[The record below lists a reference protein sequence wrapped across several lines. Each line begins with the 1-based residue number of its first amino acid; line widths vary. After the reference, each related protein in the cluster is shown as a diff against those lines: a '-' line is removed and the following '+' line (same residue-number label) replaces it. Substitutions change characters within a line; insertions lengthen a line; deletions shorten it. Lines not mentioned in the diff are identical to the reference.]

1 MNAESWRVSGIA
13 LAAGTMLAG
22 IMLFVAPAGAMTL
35 QEALS
40 RAEATNPTLAAEQ
53 ARLRAVDEQ
62 IPQAMS
68 GYRPTVTATLG
79 ISRDL
84 TNTRYQAGGGD
95 RTETNAKSASIS
107 ASQPLYDAT
116 VAPAVRRAERLVE
129 AERATL
135 LATEQTVLLNAA
147 TAYLDVVKNQEL
159 VALNTANEKLLQR
172 QLKAAQ
178 DRARVGEYTRTDVAQ
193 ADSRLAQAVASRL
206 AAEGTLANARAT
218 FERLVGTA
226 PGTLASPKP
235 SFRLPRTIEQAASLA
250 RANNPSVLSAAYS
263 EDAQRHRIDQQFGQL
278 LPSASLSASGSRTWD
293 PGQDDGVNYTR
304 SDSLTAKVQVV
315 APLYQA
321 GLPDSQVRE
330 AKQTAQQ
337 YRLQTQ
343 DQGNQSVESAVTA
356 WAALETARANV
367 QSYRDQI
374 RAAQTA
380 LEGLREEAKVGSRT
394 LLDVLDQ
401 EQELLNSRVNLVTAQ
416 RDETVAAFQLLSA
429 CGQLSPEQ
437 LGLTKEKR

>member
-1 MNAESWRVSGIA
+1 MIPETWRACGSAFAAGLA
-13 LAAGTMLAG
+13 LLLAA
-22 IMLFVAPAGAMTL
+22 APAGAMTL

-40 RAEATNPTLAAEQ
+40 RAQATNPTLAAEQ

-84 TNTRYQAGGGD
+84 TDTRYEGIGSE
-95 RTETNAKSASIS
+95 RTETNAKSASVT
-107 ASQPLYDAT
+107 ASQPLFDAT
-116 VAPAVRRAERLVE
+116 VASAVRRAERLVE

-159 VALNTANEKLLQR
+159 VALNTANVALLQR

-206 AAEGTLANARAT
+206 AADGTLETARAG
-218 FERLVGTA
+218 FVRIVGSL
-226 PGTLASPKP
+226 PGTLAAPKP
-235 SFRLPRTIEQAASLA
+235 AFRLPKTLEEASALA
-250 RANNPSVLSAAYS
+250 RANNPSVLSAAYA
-263 EDAQRHRIDQQFGQL
+263 EDAQRHYIDRQFGQM
-278 LPSASLSASGSRTWD
+278 LPSASLSASGSRSWD
-293 PGQDDGVNYTR
+293 PGRDDGIDYTR
-304 SDSLTAKVQVV
+304 TDSLTARVQVT

-321 GLPDSQVRE
+321 GLPESQVRE
-330 AKQTAQQ
+330 AKQTAGQ
-337 YRLQTQ
+337 YHMQTRE
-343 DQGNQSVESAVTA
+343 QGNQSVESAVTA
-356 WAALETARANV
+356 WAALEAARANIH
-367 QSYRDQI
+367 SYRDQI
-374 RAAQTA
+374 KAAQTA
-380 LEGLREEAKVGSRT
+380 LDGLREEAKVGSRT

-401 EQELLNSRVNLVTAQ
+401 EQELLTSRVNLVGAQ
-416 RDETVAAFQLLSA
+416 RDETVAAFQLLAA
-429 CGQLSPEQ
+429 CGQLSAER
-437 LGLTKEKR
+437 LGLEKRAH

>member
-1 MNAESWRVSGIA
+1 MRAETWRVGGIV
-13 LAAGTMLAG
+13 LAAGIVLGT
-22 IMLFVAPAGAMTL
+22 APAGAMTL
-35 QEALS
+35 QEAL
-40 RAEATNPTLAAEQ
+40 AHAQATNPTLAAEQ
-53 ARLRAVDEQ
+53 AHLRAIDEQ

-68 GYRPTVTATLG
+68 GYKPTVTATLG
-79 ISRDL
+79 ISRDMA
-84 TNTRYQAGGGD
+84 NTRYQGGGGE
-95 RTETNAKSASIS
+95 RTETNAKSASVS

-135 LATEQTVLLNAA
+135 LATGQTVLLNAA
-147 TAYLDVVKNQEL
+147 TAYLDVVKDQEL
-159 VALNTANEKLLQR
+159 VALNAANEKLLQR

-178 DRARVGEYTRTDVAQ
+178 DRARAGEYTRTDVAQ

-206 AAEGTLANARAT
+206 AAEGTLENARAT

-226 PGTLASPKP
+226 PGTLAAPKP
-235 SFRLPRTIEQAASLA
+235 SFHLPRSIEEATALA
-250 RANNPSVLSAAYS
+250 RANNPSVLSAAYG
-263 EDAQRHRIDQQFGQL
+263 EDAQRHRIDQQFGQM
-278 LPSASLSASGSRTWD
+278 LPTASLSASGSRTWD
-293 PGQDDGVNYTR
+293 PGVDSGVDYTR
-304 SDSLTAKVQVV
+304 TDSLTARVQVT

-337 YRLQTQ
+337 YRLQAH
-343 DQGNQSVESAVTA
+343 DLGDQSVESAVTA
-356 WAALETARANV
+356 WTALETAKANI

-374 RAAQTA
+374 KAAQTA

-416 RDETVAAFQLLSA
+416 HDETVAAFQLLAA

-437 LGLTKEKR
+437 LGLSKDGH